1 MAFNRKPEKQI
12 LQQHRFE
19 EFNQNSIS
27 KLISLRSTTHWHV
40 LAESEQLQIE
50 SWNNT
55 LSGPL
60 AAGPHR
66 VGAWGPL
73 ACHLLMLDHVRSI
86 EEGLTYSILQVWV
99 VTAAAVGVLRL
110 GAQLLGGGSQKG
122 RVARELAQPQGKS
135 LQSTAGLFWSP
146 RGVPNSNDA
155 GKNQVKNL
163 SMRPNTCWG

>member
-40 LAESEQLQIE
+40 LAESEQLQRE

-60 AAGPHR
+60 AAGH
-66 VGAWGPL
+66 
-73 ACHLLMLDHVRSI
+73 
-86 EEGLTYSILQVWV
+86 TVWE
-99 VTAAAVGVLRL
+99 L
-110 GAQLLGGGSQKG
+110 GATGLLSPNAGPRREQRGGPPGVSPTAPWTVGHHCCLG
-122 RVARELAQPQGKS
+122 RGGWFSEGQDCQRISMALGKEFAVNS
-135 LQSTAGLFWSP
+135 RAIP
-146 RGVPNSNDA
+146 VP
-155 GKNQVKNL
+155 KRRTKFKQFEQE
-163 SMRPNTCWG
+163 

>member
-40 LAESEQLQIE
+40 LAESEQLQRE

-60 AAGPHR
+60 AAVPHCVR
-66 VGAWGPL
+66 ARGLL
-73 ACHLLMLDHVRSI
+73 ACHLLIQGHFRGSDEDLLMPH
-86 EEGLTYSILQVWV
+86 LQHP
-99 VTAAAVGVLRL
+99 ASLSGHCCCS
-110 GAQLLGGGSQKG
+110 GSQKS
-122 RVARELAQPQGKS
+122 RVARELAWSWGKS
-135 LQSTAGLFWSP
+135 LQPTAELFQSL
-146 RGVPNSNDA
+146 REVPNSNNL
-155 GKNQVKNL
+155 GKNKV
-163 SMRPNTCWG
+163 